1 MKKLIY
7 TTLALGAVL
16 LAASCQKENTV
27 NTPPVFTAYVDSDTK
42 TVLNG
47 VEKQSLW
54 NQDHI
59 LIIDQNNNK
68 KEYQTDATSVSVA
81 TFTES
86 NSEQKISEG
95 SVVAIC
101 PYEMQK
107 TYSSW
112 DVNNGGYLK
121 NLWMPGSQTAEA
133 GSYDANAYVAVAQT
147 ENTTLKFENVFSLM
161 SFTIDEASEDV
172 TSITVSV
179 PLDKFIAGNF
189 TYALT
194 EHKCYQEG
202 NTCLSSVTLTGN
214 FKKGETY
221 YIALLPGTY
230 PSMEV
235 KVNDRKY
242 LTKSTEFSLARNTIY
257 DGGRICLT
265 PVAEKTITMTI
276 DKKNAWDNVYIYAW
290 DSAETK
296 IFGNWPGTLVEGNT
310 VTFPKEYNQADVK
323 FIFSTT
329 VAGDKTIKTID
340 LSKTLSEDFVFELPS
355 EANSFCVVKDKD
367 KYSNIHIWGAAGDYQ
382 TTWPGLKLTSH
393 PVYNY
398 KYCELDEN
406 VAARDFSFILSYGG
420 SDKTLDLNTTDYTT
434 KIGTTYYY
442 F

>member
-47 VEKQSLW
+47 DGTQSLW

-59 LIIDQNNNK
+59 LILDQNNKK

-107 TYSSW
+107 TYSYW

-147 ENTTLKFENVFSLM
+147 KNTTLKFENVFSLM

-179 PLDKFIAGNF
+179 PSDKFIAGNF
-189 TYALT
+189 TYGLD

-202 NTCLSSVTLTGN
+202 NTCLSSVTLTGS
-214 FKKGETY
+214 FEKGETY

-257 DGGRICLT
+257 DAGRICLT
-265 PVAEKTITMTI
+265 PVDTKTLYLDAYVWNCDNARFAVYSYGNGEEEWTDMTLVSGNVYKVDVKTSYPNLI
-276 DKKNAWDNVYIYAW
+276 FTRMNGSTSENKWDNVW
-290 DSAETK
+290 
-296 IFGNWPGTLVEGNT
+296 
-310 VTFPKEYNQADVK
+310 NQ
-323 FIFSTT
+323 TE
-329 VAGDKTIKTID
+329 D
-340 LSKTLSEDFVFELPS
+340 LS
-355 EANSFCVVKDKD
+355 
-367 KYSNIHIWGAAGDYQ
+367 
-382 TTWPGLKLTSH
+382 LTSGDNLYTITGWGE
-393 PVYNY
+393 PGKKSPGEWSVYS
-398 KYCELDEN
+398 K
-406 VAARDFSFILSYGG
+406 
-420 SDKTLDLNTTDYTT
+420 
-434 KIGTTYYY
+434 
-442 F
+442 